1 MTKYGTQTSW
11 QYILEDSSES
21 PPTSVRFRLP
31 GMITNASGEPRFNLK
46 EIRGFKQP
54 GDTDQR
60 RVDDIRP
67 SKNEYPFSLTYIP
80 MKRSNTPKYDF
91 RHFHNAALNNTS
103 STADGSAQT
112 YGTSLTTNLRSFTI
126 FHEIDNLQHQIKG
139 CKINRLTMRG
149 SLDNPL
155 EIQVE
160 GHGSNATFAD
170 LSRTDATTLRDGTPF
185 MWSDVTV
192 YIDGSLATYCTAFE
206 YTITNGS
213 EPDWVL
219 GNRDPQQVIVKNRSI
234 DLTITRQYNDQ
245 GQYTAAKNGTAKSV
259 TIVLD
264 DATDVNIGFRDC
276 KYASHPIP
284 GDLEGTLVHQLS
296 LKAESAFTN

>member
-1 MTKYGTQTSW
+1 MTKLGSQTSW

-31 GMITNASGEPRFNLK
+31 GMITNANDEPRFNLK

-60 RVDDIRP
+60 RTDDIRP

-192 YIDGSLATYCTAFE
+192 YLPDAVKRKLVIDPKLSEKEAFDGVSLDAVLDYNLKTERELLKVFLHAA
-206 YTITNGS
+206 S
-213 EPDWVL
+213 DW
-219 GNRDPQQVIVKNRSI
+219 DKTTTSQEDYI
-234 DLTITRQYNDQ
+234 DNEIPEDV
-245 GQYTAAKNGTAKSV
+245 AKE
-259 TIVLD
+259 IVLR
-264 DATDVNIGFRDC
+264 AQRIL
-276 KYASHPIP
+276 ASSETSP
-284 GDLEGTLVHQLS
+284 DEKKTS
-296 LKAESAFTN
+296 T